1 MKRKGDYSH
10 NYDPDKLRRLI
21 EEGKNAKEIM
31 KALGVTKYSLYEHLL
46 MLQDEDQKWYSIEG
60 LFDLPSVEE
69 KKWKKYKNQGV
80 IFSERMFEFTGFKP
94 GDAFEMI
101 VEEDRVILK
110 KIDSPNSDK
119 S

>member
-10 NYDPDKLRRLI
+10 NYDPEKLRRLI
-21 EEGKNAKEIM
+21 ENGKNAREITNE
-31 KALGVTKYSLYEHLL
+31 LQISKYSLYEHLL
-46 MLQDEDQKWYSIEG
+46 MLQDEDNKVYSIEG
-60 LFDLPSVEE
+60 LFELPSTEE
-69 KKWKKYKNQGV
+69 KKWKKYKKQGV

-110 KIDSPNSDK
+110 KI
-119 S
+119 